1 MRKQSL
7 LKRLLS
13 FTRPYLI
20 YLVSA
25 LVLAIVSVSLTLYAP
40 VLTGRAV
47 DSVVGKGQVD
57 FGTLKSVLTTLG
69 YGRCGNIVQSVAD
82 GVVHKQNHLS
92 DGARYSCQSL

>member
-69 YGRCGNIVQSVAD
+69 MV
-82 GVVHKQNHLS
+82 VVHKQNHLS

>member
-40 VLTGRAV
+40 VLTGRSSAK
-47 DSVVGKGQVD
+47 DRLISV
-57 FGTLKSVLTTLG
+57 
-69 YGRCGNIVQSVAD
+69 R
-82 GVVHKQNHLS
+82 
-92 DGARYSCQSL
+92 

>member
-69 YGRCGNIVQSVAD
+69 MVVAATSFSQWLM
-82 GVVHKQNHLS
+82 GLCTNKITYLT
-92 DGARYSCQSL
+92 ARYSCQSL

>member
-25 LVLAIVSVSLTLYAP
+25 LVLA
-40 VLTGRAV
+40 
-47 DSVVGKGQVD
+47 VVK
-57 FGTLKSVLTTLG
+57 
-69 YGRCGNIVQSVAD
+69 RVAD
-82 GVVHKQNHLS
+82 IVRAGA
-92 DGARYSCQSL
+92 DGAGD